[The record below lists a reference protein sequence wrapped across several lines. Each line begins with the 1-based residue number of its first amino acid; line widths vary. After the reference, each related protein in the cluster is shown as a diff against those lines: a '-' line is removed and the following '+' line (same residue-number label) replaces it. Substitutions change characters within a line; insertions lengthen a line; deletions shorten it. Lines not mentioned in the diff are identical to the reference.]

1 MTLRMSMPLLSTL
14 SRPAPCTPPLM
25 VMVSPV
31 PQITATHGQQRMSVC
46 ELLALPCRLPS
57 IPSRPL
63 PSTPALR
70 MAAFSALQTEVT
82 TGRPLSP
89 ESSPGI
95 SGHLPLTPTFLLPC
109 MPVPMAAASSGTV
122 LRPHMHSRPLY
133 HRRPGDRSSGF
144 PLPLPTSSERLS
156 PLLLLP
162 PSVTLSPAGPGLSPV
177 QRIL

>member
-1 MTLRMSMPLLSTL
+1 MSMLLLSTL
-14 SRPAPCTPPLM
+14 SRPAPYTPLPM
-25 VMVSPV
+25 VMVFPV
-31 PQITATHGQQRMSVC
+31 QWMAATHGQQRIPVC

-63 PSTPALR
+63 RSTPALR
-70 MAAFSALQTEVT
+70 MVAFSALQTEVT
-82 TGRPLSP
+82 TGQPLSP

-95 SGHLPLTPTFLLPC
+95 SCHLPLTPTSLPPC
-109 MPVPMAAASSGTV
+109 MPVPMAPASSGTV

-133 HRRPGDRSSGF
+133 HRRPADRSFGF
-144 PLPLPTSSERLS
+144 PMPLPTPSERLS